1 MSDEQRSQL
10 LNSSPTPSIMTTNSN
25 NNSNS
30 TLHNLIQYNPLHQF
44 NHQNSANNQYLN
56 SYLNTSNSN
65 ELSVISINS
74 LSSSPTHQSTLF
86 SSPSYSPNT
95 FDHTYSMQNST
106 HPTYSNNSSNN
117 WIKMS
122 ECDEFIGPKRSKH
135 TMITHGNFLYVFGG
149 DNGYDFYLPLCILYL
164 NI

>member
-1 MSDEQRSQL
+1 MSEEQRSQL
-10 LNSSPTPSIMTTNSN
+10 PNSSPTPSIITTNNNNNNN

-30 TLHNLIQYNPLHQF
+30 ILHNLIQYNPLHQI
-44 NHQNSANNQYLN
+44 NHQTSGNNQH
-56 SYLNTSNSN
+56 LNTCINNSNSNSN
-65 ELSVISINS
+65 ELSVQSINS
-74 LSSSPTHQSTLF
+74 LSSSPTYQSTLF

-95 FDHTYSMQNST
+95 FDHAYSVQNST

-149 DNGYDFYLPLCILYL
+149 DNG
-164 NI
+164 